1 MKSLVMTTIGD
12 PKEKTVGELALHDF
26 PMPVPGAEEVLIK
39 VAYASICGSDIH
51 FLKGEIGN
59 LYDRIKSE
67 LPRQIG
73 HEISG
78 TIEQVGEKAKA
89 RGFQVGDKV
98 TAFYNEFCNS
108 CYYCREVKEDK
119 KIFCPSRKSHHDAMS
134 QYVSWH
140 MTQIYKLPKDA
151 DLRNACLTEPLSVA
165 VEATEKAD
173 IHQGARVAVF
183 GGGGIGLMLVQLAK
197 MAGAASV
204 TLIEP
209 VAAKREIA
217 LKTGADY
224 AIDPINEDVKSR
236 AMAITDNM
244 GFDRVLESSGASSAA
259 KAALDIVAN
268 GGHVLYFA
276 MYNPSFEL
284 PINFFTTYYQKG
296 ITTTGVLFSDRC
308 FEKAVRLLP
317 RMDFTDIIQRE
328 HPLADYDKAFADMAS
343 GQYIKVVLR
352 CND

>member
-224 AIDPINEDVKSR
+224 VIDPINEDVKSR

-244 GFDRVLESSGASSAA
+244 GFDRVLESSGAASAA
-259 KAALDIVAN
+259 KAALDIVVN

>member
-1 MKSLVMTTIGD
+1 MKSLVMTKIGD

-89 RGFQVGDKV
+89 HGFKVGDKV

-108 CYYCREVKEDK
+108 CYFCREVKEDK

-140 MTQIYKLPKDA
+140 MTQIYKLPEDA
-151 DLRNACLTEPLSVA
+151 DLRNACLAEPLSVA
-165 VEATEKAD
+165 VEAIEKAD
-173 IHQGARVAVF
+173 IHQGALVAVF

-217 LKTGADY
+217 RKTGADY
-224 AIDPINEDVKSR
+224 AIDPINEDVKAR
-236 AMAITDNM
+236 AMEITGNM

-259 KAALDIVAN
+259 KAALEIVVN

-276 MYNPSFEL
+276 MYNPSFEMS
-284 PINFFTTYYQKG
+284 INLFTTYYQKG

>member
-1 MKSLVMTTIGD
+1 MKSLVMTKIGD
-12 PKEKTVGELALHDF
+12 PKEKTIGELELHEF
-26 PMPVPGAEEVLIK
+26 PMPEPGPEDVLIK

-59 LYDRIKSE
+59 LYERIKSE

-78 TIEQVGEKAKA
+78 TIERVGEKA
-89 RGFQVGDKV
+89 REHGFKPGDKV

-140 MTQIYKLPKDA
+140 MSQIYKLPQSA

-165 VEATEKAD
+165 VEAVEKAD
-173 IHQGARVAVF
+173 VGLGSRVAIF
-183 GGGGIGLMLVQLAK
+183 GGGGIGLMMVQLAK
-197 MAGAASV
+197 MAGASSI

-209 VAAKREIA
+209 VLAKREIA
-217 LKTGADY
+217 LQSGADFV
-224 AIDPINEDVKSR
+224 IDPMSEDVKAK
-236 AMAITDNM
+236 AMEITDGM

-259 KAALDIVAN
+259 KMAIEIAVN
-268 GGHVLYFA
+268 GGRVIYFS
-276 MYNPSFEL
+276 MYNPGFEMPFNL
-284 PINFFTTYYQKG
+284 FTTFYQKG
-296 ITTTGVLFSDRC
+296 LTVSGVLFSDRC
-308 FEKAVRLLP
+308 FERAVRMLP
-317 RMDFTDIIQRE
+317 RMDFSNIIQRV
-328 HPLADYDKAFADMAS
+328 HPLEDFNKAFEDMRS
-343 GQYIKVVLR
+343 GQFIKVVMK
-352 CND
+352 CSD

>member
-1 MKSLVMTTIGD
+1 MKSLLMTKIGD
-12 PKEKTVGELALHDF
+12 PKEKTIGELELRDL
-26 PMPVPGAEEVLIK
+26 PMPEPGPEDVLIK

-89 RGFQVGDKV
+89 RGFKPGDKI

-108 CYYCREVKEDK
+108 CYYCRETKEDK

-134 QYVSWH
+134 QYVTWH
-140 MTQIYKLPKDA
+140 MSQIYKLPDDA
-151 DLRNACLTEPLSVA
+151 DLKDACLTEPLSVA
-165 VEATEKAD
+165 VEAIEKAD
-173 IHQGARVAVF
+173 IILGSRVAIL

-197 MAGAASV
+197 MAGASSV

-217 LKTGADY
+217 LRNGADF
-224 AIDPINEDVKSR
+224 AIDPISEDVQSR
-236 AMAITDNM
+236 AMEITSNL
-244 GFDRVLESSGASSAA
+244 GYDRVLESSGAASAA
-259 KAALDIVAN
+259 KAAVEIAVN
-268 GGHVLYFA
+268 GGRIIYFS
-276 MYNPSFEL
+276 MYNPAFEMSFNL
-284 PINFFTTYYQKG
+284 FTTFYQKG
-296 ITTTGVLFSDRC
+296 LTVGGVLFSDRC
-308 FEKAVRLLP
+308 FERAVRMLP
-317 RMDFTDIIQRE
+317 RMDFSEIIQRV
-328 HPLADYDKAFADMAS
+328 HPLEDFDKAFEDMRS
-343 GQYIKVVLR
+343 GQYIKVVLK
-352 CND
+352 CN

>member
-1 MKSLVMTTIGD
+1 MKSLVMTKIGD
-12 PKEKTVGELALHDF
+12 PKEKTIGELALHEF
-26 PMPVPGAEEVLIK
+26 PVPEPGPEEVQIK

-78 TIEQVGEKAKA
+78 TIEKVGEKAKA
-89 RGFQVGDKV
+89 YGFKPGDKV
-98 TAFYNEFCNS
+98 TAFYNEFCHS

-119 KIFCPSRKSHHDAMS
+119 KIFCANRKSHHDAMS

-140 MTQIYKLPKDA
+140 MTQIYKLPEDA
-151 DLRNACLTEPLSVA
+151 DLQAACLTEPLSVA
-165 VEATEKAD
+165 VEAIEKAD
-173 IHQGARVAVF
+173 IHQGARVAIF

-197 MAGAASV
+197 MAGAASI

-217 LKTGADY
+217 RMSGADY
-224 AIDPINEDVKSR
+224 AIDPINEDVKAR
-236 AMAITDNM
+236 ALAITSNM

-259 KAALDIVAN
+259 KAALDIVVN

-276 MYNPSFEL
+276 MYNPSFEM
-284 PINFFTTYYQKG
+284 PINLFTTYYQKG

-317 RMDFTDIIQRE
+317 RIDFSNIIQRV
-328 HPLADYDKAFADMAS
+328 HPLDDYDKAFSDMAS
-343 GQYIKVVLR
+343 GQYIKVVLK